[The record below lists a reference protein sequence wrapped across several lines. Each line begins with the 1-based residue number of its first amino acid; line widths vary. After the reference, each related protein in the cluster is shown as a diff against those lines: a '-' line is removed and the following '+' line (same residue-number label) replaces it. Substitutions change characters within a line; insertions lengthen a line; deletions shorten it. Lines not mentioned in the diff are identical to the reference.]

1 MPDFPQVAFEQE
13 GIGRGDVVEMLGSVD
28 DNNDGELNAPEFAD
42 FERIVRARAVET
54 SKKAL
59 KVRLGCREFSSK
71 QHNLATVLL

>member
-1 MPDFPQVAFEQE
+1 MFA
-13 GIGRGDVVEMLGSVD
+13 SVD

-59 KVRLGCREFSSK
+59 RVSFSANFSS
-71 QHNLATVLL
+71 NLS

>member
-1 MPDFPQVAFEQE
+1 
-13 GIGRGDVVEMLGSVD
+13 MLASVD

-59 KVRLGCREFSSK
+59 KVTKFIFKFFNDLAIFSDKICKKS
-71 QHNLATVLL
+71 